1 MTADMKTA
9 LFSTVYD
16 EKNEKRSSSR
26 AAWEFCGRRVCM
38 ARLCNL
44 LHMTPR
50 TCYKK
55 IRGEIDRRK
64 FNSFML
70 ELYHTTAEFLP
81 EPADYHVS
89 DVELAAHEKLT
100 GSVFR

>member
-1 MTADMKTA
+1 
-9 LFSTVYD
+9 
-16 EKNEKRSSSR
+16 
-26 AAWEFCGRRVCM
+26 M